1 MTSTS
6 RNLTWPNIGT
16 SENQKV
22 LCKHVEKTDPRRRCS
37 EIGENMSTGRD
48 ERFMHCRL
56 CGLCCDWTSSTT
68 ETKAQQHRIGR
79 KRAERT
85 RIYAIKDDSTEPSL
99 ENEDKI
105 VPSKHKF
112 EQLFDSN
119 CKIWKWNTR
128 SLRARSISRGSEFA
142 LWAKTDSPKNFSNE
156 LLLLLFV
163 DFNFPSSPSTQI
175 LCSSRDSVEFVFQT
189 GGTAKCCCVFW
200 PIENEIRGKLAMNV
214 HQERRSL

>member
-1 MTSTS
+1 
-6 RNLTWPNIGT
+6 
-16 SENQKV
+16 
-22 LCKHVEKTDPRRRCS
+22 
-37 EIGENMSTGRD
+37 MSTGRD

-85 RIYAIKDDSTEPSL
+85 KIYAIKDDSTEPKL

-128 SLRARSISRGSEFA
+128 SLWAVFNFTWVGIRS
-142 LWAKTDSPKNFSNE
+142 LWAKTDSTKNFSNE

-175 LCSSRDSVEFVFQT
+175 LCSSRDSPEFVFQM
-189 GGTAKCCCVFW
+189 GGTAKCCCAFW
-200 PIENEIRGKLAMNV
+200 PIENEIRGKLAMNT
-214 HQERRSL
+214 HRERADEVYKNIKWTHK